1 MEFRLLG
8 PFEIDADQP
17 VSIPRRRERC
27 LLAVLLLEQGRSVSA
42 ERLADLLWDGA
53 PPSSAG
59 TTLRSHVSRLR
70 ATVHSD
76 AVQILKHGPGYLV
89 RTDPDRID
97 AHRFR
102 ALVNQARAA
111 PDPEPRAQLMREALG
126 LWRGPVLVDIAN
138 GMIRDRLG
146 AGLEELRLDALDQRV
161 NDDLSLGR
169 HRELIAELREIVAA
183 EPNRERFT
191 AHLMLALYRSGRQA
205 DALAVYDESRRF
217 LASELGLSP
226 GSELRVLHEQ
236 ILRGDAGLDLPERVE
251 VPVVA
256 TQQRTL
262 RQLPHDIVNF
272 TGRGRELA
280 HLRSMAGSAGSAPTI
295 ISIDGSPGTGKTTLA
310 VHFAHQIAHLFPDA
324 QLHLNLRGY
333 GHGEPV
339 TPGAAAETLLRG
351 LGVSSDLIP
360 PNVEERSALLRSSLA
375 GLQVLMLLDNAR
387 DADQVRPL
395 LPGTGSLVVVTSRNQ
410 LRGLSIR
417 DGAHRVTLNRLPAD
431 QAVEL
436 LSSSVG
442 ADRVGAEPAASAR
455 LVELCDH
462 LPLAISIV
470 AERADRSGSLAEVV
484 HALEDEQARLDNLGT
499 GEDDPHTDLRA
510 ALSWSYRALDQDA
523 AAMFRLMGLHPAN
536 DISLEAAAALADL
549 PVLRAKASLDRLLAV
564 HLVEQRQGNRY
575 ELHDLMRLYATETAE
590 RYETDDDRRAAV
602 LRLLDWYLHAA
613 VSADSALHMQRQR
626 LWVKPYEPRTEPPRF
641 ASSTEATLW
650 FEQEFDCLKSAAGWA
665 AANGLAGHTWRIV
678 QAMLTFLD
686 RRIPWYDATAL
697 LSDAYEA
704 AESAQDTF
712 GSAYMLNSLGAQ
724 VMNKGDR
731 RAAVAYF
738 TRGLAKFRELGDV
751 SGQAMACGNVG
762 LMYGELGEYEQAKE
776 YATQALLLCEQ
787 LGYARGVALNLD
799 NLGVTYTVTGDY
811 TKAKECHQQ
820 ASKMLLVLGDDP
832 ARGMNE
838 YHLGWALRRLADFPA
853 AARAF
858 RTAIVIFREF
868 GSQRWAAA
876 ALGDF
881 GLVLLDAGH
890 PLLARDMLDTAL
902 VTMRKIAD
910 PRTEEFE
917 TALSPL
923 DNEVTLETFE
933 ARSGW
938 PALRERLAGRVDDL
952 AAMDE
957 AVEFAVRWHGDQ
969 TRPAGEPY
977 VEHLLEVVTILAEGA
992 GVTDID
998 VLRTGVLHDVVE
1010 DTDCDMDTV
1019 REKFGARVAEL
1030 VGWVTKGDDREAYL
1044 ASLHSAPKDALTVK
1058 LADRMSNVQR
1068 LDTHPRPAKQ
1078 QSYYRETVRTIV
1090 PLSKGFPWF
1099 ETWYA
1104 KWQADFSHLA

>member
-8 PFEIDADQP
+8 PFEIEADQP

-53 PPSSAG
+53 PPSTAG
-59 TTLRSHVSRLR
+59 TTLRSHISRLR

-76 AVQILKHGPGYLV
+76 EVQLLKHGPGYMV

-102 ALVNQARAA
+102 TLVHQARAV
-111 PDPEPRAQLMREALG
+111 PDVEKRARLMRSALE

-146 AGLEELRLDALDQRV
+146 AGLEELRLETLDQRV
-161 NDDLSLGR
+161 VDDLSLGR
-169 HRELIAELREIVAA
+169 HRELVAELREIAAA

-205 DALAVYDESRRF
+205 DALAAYDESRRF
-217 LASELGLSP
+217 LADELGLSP
-226 GSELRVLHEQ
+226 GGELRVLHER
-236 ILRGDAGLDLPERVE
+236 ILRGDSALELPERVE
-251 VPVVA
+251 VPVA
-256 TQQRTL
+256 AAQQRTL

-272 TGRGRELA
+272 TGRGQELA
-280 HLRSMAGSAGSAPTI
+280 HLRTVVDDAGSAPTI
-295 ISIDGSPGTGKTTLA
+295 ISIDGAPGTGKTTLA
-310 VHFAHQIAHLFPDA
+310 VHFAHQIADRFADA

-333 GHGEPV
+333 GPGEPV

-351 LGVSSDLIP
+351 LGVGSELIP

-431 QAVEL
+431 EAVEL
-436 LSSSVG
+436 LGASVG
-442 ADRVGAEPAASAR
+442 AGRVDAEPAASAR

-484 HALEDEQARLDNLGT
+484 HALEDEKARLDNLGT
-499 GEDDPHTDLRA
+499 GEDDPDTDLRA
-510 ALSWSYRALDQDA
+510 ALSWSYRALDHDA

-536 DISLEAAAALADL
+536 DIGLEAAAALANL
-549 PVLRAKASLDRLLAV
+549 SLSRAKASLDKLLAT
-564 HLVEQRQGNRY
+564 HLVEQRRGNRY
-575 ELHDLMRLYATETAE
+575 ELHDLMRLYATEAAE
-590 RYETDDDRRAAV
+590 RYESDADRRGAV
-602 LRLLDWYLHAA
+602 SRVLDWYLHAA
-613 VSADSALHMQRQR
+613 VSADFALHPQRQR
-626 LWVKPYEPRTEPPRF
+626 LWVKPCTPRTEPPRF
-641 ASSTEATLW
+641 ARSIDATRW
-650 FEQEFDCLKSAAGWA
+650 FEQEFDCLKSAADWA

-697 LSDAYEA
+697 LSDAHDAADA
-704 AESAQDTF
+704 AEDTF

-731 RAAVAYF
+731 RAAIGYF
-738 TRGLAKFRELGDV
+738 ARSLDKFKELGDV
-751 SGQAMACGNVG
+751 SGQAMTCGNIG
-762 LMYGELGEYEQAKE
+762 LMYGELGEYADAKE
-776 YATQALLLCEQ
+776 HATQALLLCEQ

-799 NLGVTYTVTGDY
+799 NLGVTYTVTGDC
-811 TKAKECHQQ
+811 TKAEECHLQ
-820 ASKMLLVLGDDP
+820 ASKMLLDLGDDP

-838 YHLGWALRRLADFPA
+838 YHLGWALTRLADFPG
-853 AARAF
+853 AARAY
-858 RTAIVIFREF
+858 RTAVAIFREF

-881 GLVLLDAGH
+881 GLMMMNAGH
-890 PLLARDMLDTAL
+890 PQVARAMLDTAL

-910 PRTEEFE
+910 PRT
-917 TALSPL
+917 A
-923 DNEVTLETFE
+923 TFE
-933 ARSGW
+933 A
-938 PALRERLAGRVDDL
+938 ALA
-952 AAMDE
+952 
-957 AVEFAVRWHGDQ
+957 
-969 TRPAGEPY
+969 
-977 VEHLLEVVTILAEGA
+977 
-992 GVTDID
+992 
-998 VLRTGVLHDVVE
+998 
-1010 DTDCDMDTV
+1010 DTD
-1019 REKFGARVAEL
+1019 
-1030 VGWVTKGDDREAYL
+1030 VGPE
-1044 ASLHSAPKDALTVK
+1044 PKTG
-1058 LADRMSNVQR
+1058 RN
-1068 LDTHPRPAKQ
+1068 
-1078 QSYYRETVRTIV
+1078 
-1090 PLSKGFPWF
+1090 
-1099 ETWYA
+1099 
-1104 KWQADFSHLA
+1104 